1 MKTIIKKICAHST
14 ALLLLLL
21 ITGSCENIV
30 EPEVFS
36 EMTPEKIL
44 ATEDGVPKTLLSGY
58 NYLAIVNN
66 ARIPGS
72 LEFTTDIAWET
83 GGGANQWAVAFIHL
97 RYDESTANLWGMW
110 NRRYRAVRN
119 ANIVLDNLDGL
130 DLPDADKKLYR
141 AEARFIRAVSYQFL
155 NRWFGPVPLRTS
167 TEDEMELPR
176 TTADEMESFIEQ
188 ELLEIISD
196 LPEYGNEP
204 GYGRAHKSAARA
216 FLTKFYLNTK
226 QWQKAADMAKN
237 IIDGGKFSLFPSY
250 PDLFRVE
257 NERNSEYI
265 WVHQNAVGVN
275 VNNHMNAALPPN
287 FKEHPPTNMVWTPNM
302 NNWARQDRLMD
313 SFADSFEE
321 GDERHLLIADWY
333 IDLAGDSVSLRE
345 LPDNQRALKYPLD
358 PNAQGGHGNDIPELR
373 YADILLSRAE
383 ALNELNGPNQESID
397 LINQVRERAGLN
409 DILLGDFGSKEELRE
424 YIVMKERGW
433 EFYWEMKR
441 RQDLI
446 RIGKFIEVAQSLGSD
461 RGNPSAEEYR
471 VLFPIPQQAIDS
483 NPKLEQNPGY

>member
-1 MKTIIKKICAHST
+1 MKTFKNNFFCYSIGLILGMF
-14 ALLLLLL
+14 ALM
-21 ITGSCENIV
+21 GCEDIV
-30 EPEVFS
+30 EPEVYS
-36 EMTPEKIL
+36 EMTPEQIL
-44 ATEDGVPKTLLSGY
+44 ATEDGIPKTLISGY
-58 NYLAIVNN
+58 NYLSIDNN

-97 RYDESTANLWGMW
+97 QYDESTANIWGMW
-110 NRRYRAVRN
+110 NRRYRAIRN
-119 ANIVLDNLDGL
+119 ANIVLENLDGL
-130 DLPDADKKLYR
+130 DIPDSEKALYA
-141 AEARFIRAVSYQFL
+141 AEAKFIRAVSYQFL

-167 TEDEMELPR
+167 TEQELEIPR
-176 TTADEMESFIEQ
+176 ASADEMESFIEQ
-188 ELLEIISD
+188 ELLDAIPN
-196 LPEYGNEP
+196 LPEYGSEP

-226 QWQKAADMAKN
+226 QWQKAADMAEV
-237 IIDGGKFSLFPSY
+237 IIDNGNFSLFPSY
-250 PDLFRVE
+250 PDLFKVE
-257 NERNSEYI
+257 NEQNNEYI
-265 WVHQNAVGVN
+265 WVHQNEVGVN

-287 FKEHPPTNMVWTPNM
+287 FKEYPPTGMVWTPNM

-313 SFADSFEE
+313 SFADSFED
-321 GDERHLLIADWY
+321 GDERNLLIADWY
-333 IDLAGDSVSLRE
+333 LDTEGDSVSLRD
-345 LPDNQRALKYPLD
+345 LPDNQRAFKFPLD

-397 LINQVRERAGLN
+397 LVNEVRNRAGL
-409 DILLGDFGSKEELRE
+409 DDLDLADFGSQEELRDH
-424 YIVMKERGW
+424 IVMNERGW

-446 RIGKFIEVAQSLGSD
+446 RIGKFIETAQLLGSD
-461 RGNPSAEEYR
+461 RGNPTAEDFR

-483 NPKLEQNPGY
+483 NPELEQNPGY